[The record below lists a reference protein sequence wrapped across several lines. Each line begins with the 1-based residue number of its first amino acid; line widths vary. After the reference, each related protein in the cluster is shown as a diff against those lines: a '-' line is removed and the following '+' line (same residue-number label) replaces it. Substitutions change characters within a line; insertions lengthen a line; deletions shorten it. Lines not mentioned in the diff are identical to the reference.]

1 MLLIRE
7 FRPIDL
13 KRIYEIECRSF
24 KDPYN
29 AMSLLNLYEMYYET
43 FLVAQKNGFI
53 VGYVISRIVD
63 IPVTKTPVGPSTMRT
78 RSSGR
83 TGHILA
89 IAVDPPYRA
98 QRIGTSLMDAVTRQ
112 FKKQDVI
119 NVWLEVRVS
128 NTSARH
134 FYKKLDFKE
143 TGILRS
149 YYSDGE
155 DAVVLKKALFLD

>member
-1 MLLIRE
+1 
-7 FRPIDL
+7 
-13 KRIYEIECRSF
+13 
-24 KDPYN
+24 
-29 AMSLLNLYEMYYET
+29 MSLLNLYEMYYET

-53 VGYVISRIVD
+53 VGYLISRIVD
-63 IPVTKTPVGPSTMRT
+63 MPVTKTPVGPSTTRT
-78 RSSGR
+78 RDSRR

-98 QRIGTSLMDAVTRQ
+98 QRIGTSLMEVVTKQ
-112 FKKQDVI
+112 FKKQGVI

-128 NTSARH
+128 NTGAIH

-143 TGILRS
+143 TGIIRS

-155 DAVVLKKALFLD
+155 DAVVLRKALFLD